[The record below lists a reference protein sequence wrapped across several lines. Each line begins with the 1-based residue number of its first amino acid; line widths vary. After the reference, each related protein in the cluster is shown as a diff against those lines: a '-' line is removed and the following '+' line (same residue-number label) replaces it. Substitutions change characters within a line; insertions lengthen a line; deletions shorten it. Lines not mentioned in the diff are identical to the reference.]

1 MKDQRRLIEDWA
13 TYWSAH
19 DTERLLTLF
28 TADVLYED
36 VPMGATS
43 HGIAELRTFANEV
56 FSRFPT
62 IGFDLQSS
70 VSDGANRGAAEWVM
84 RGTRD
89 LPGPRAA
96 RTPVAVRGVSVFE
109 FADGKIRR
117 CSDYWDMVSYL
128 NQLGST
134 STHAHQSKPRYRRG

>member
-1 MKDQRRLIEDWA
+1 MKDQKRLIEDWA
-13 TYWSAH
+13 THWSAH

-56 FSRFPT
+56 FSRFPN
-62 IGFDLQSS
+62 IEFDLRSS
-70 VSDGANRGAAEWVM
+70 VSDGASKGAAEWVM
-84 RGTRD
+84 RGMRELRGAGT
-89 LPGPRAA
+89 L
-96 RTPVAVRGVSVFE
+96 VAVRGVSVFE

-117 CSDYWDMVSYL
+117 CSDYWDMASYL
-128 NQLGST
+128 DQLGLT
-134 STHAHQSKPRYRRG
+134 STHAHESKP